1 MGCHLWFHMSDDL
14 LFRKK
19 ISGKKFKGSKNKHS
33 VNTNSRAKERIYFL
47 FRKTNGG
54 GFREEQ

>member
-1 MGCHLWFHMSDDL
+1 MSDDL